1 MVIVINF
8 WEQILEAYKFTGTFN
23 PIILAEY
30 LGLSIDYFEP
40 DIMRNSSAFT
50 CFKHNIIVLNTELPD
65 SDTTFALVH
74 EIAHNLNDRDSYH
87 KNLSYICEKEANRSA
102 VKLLVYFYF
111 EIFSHET
118 FNNIYILMKSMGIP
132 SYLEKEVEK
141 QIKSFYNSPFC
152 YNNTG
157 YSCGAVI

>member
-1 MVIVINF
+1 MIVINY

-23 PIILAEY
+23 PIILTDY
-30 LGLSIDYFEP
+30 LGLSIDYFAPEN
-40 DIMRNSSAFT
+40 MKYSSAFT
-50 CFKHNIIVLNTELPD
+50 SFKHNIIILNSELPD
-65 SDTTFALVH
+65 PDAMFALAH
-74 EIAHNLNDRDSYH
+74 EVIHNLNDKDSYH
-87 KNLSYICEKEANRSA
+87 RNLSYICEKEANRGA

-118 FNNIYILMKSMGIP
+118 FNNIYILMKSMGVP

-141 QIKSFYNSPFC
+141 QINSFYNSPFC